1 MAFTQNSLRPIFAN
15 PFDDAGASIA
25 ISPARMQELMQE
37 ANSDNG
43 GFLSDL
49 FYAMDTPG
57 AVVRGGLAGGLT
69 GAVNALT
76 QSADD
81 RVSGRDLLR
90 QYGLAG
96 DDDNWGNFFG
106 GIGAEIAL
114 DPLSWATG
122 GIRALTG
129 AGKVA
134 SKAGLLHRAPEL
146 LSRGYLRGGNIAPEL
161 SSAAD
166 DALRKLGRTTISE
179 TEVAGRPLLGRRAA
193 YRHGTLGDLVQYAD
207 DPDAARQSVL
217 DALGGDAAAYERL
230 AGQKLGRN
238 FGVGLPL
245 SNDPFATFNVPVV
258 GDAFGKGMDALESA
272 VRWSPVGR
280 LYNQFSNNA
289 VGQAADA
296 QSQAFFQ
303 GASDATARGK
313 AAGRSKAVFEAAKLF
328 QQEPDVFSEGGNRV
342 LGRLIEKPNVNP
354 SQAADAVWNSTHPAA
369 KRYMEWWDEAAQ
381 ELPEEFKQ
389 LGLAGDRFSD
399 PNISGYLPRRTE
411 GALEIAGQRDKGLG
425 RVLKTLTPD
434 QLHRA
439 DYMQVPGGRDTLAFD
454 LSHDPFVAGP
464 KRAAKNDAEAAAH
477 ISQKLFGDPTANTKQ
492 SLELSQLLHR
502 LPDNLTKDS
511 PLYGQH
517 PAYSIT
523 KYVEGREGAKATQ
536 EAIYDVLA
544 HGVTQSPASMAEGGR
559 HISLNEALN
568 KIGARTTTSTAGE
581 VGGRQQLRE
590 RLAPLLKT
598 TPDKI
603 DLAGL
608 SVPEDLVDRMLRV
621 REGFTNPA
629 ATQGLTD
636 WVDEYNKVWKSSI
649 LSWPSRVNRDLY
661 SGAFSNWLE
670 GAFDLQSV
678 GATRQLMAESAFS
691 PAFQEWLAKT
701 SRYARLPAED
711 RAARYYADLAA
722 TGLLDGSYLADRG
735 RILEGG
741 PIQDM
746 LVGTTPETY
755 LGAFKELG
763 KNWDQF
769 MVRDRT
775 NPLGFSFDNNPILR
789 YGAAAG
795 SYSDKLNRL
804 TGYNSLIKQ
813 GVDPAEAARR
823 MKRAHVDYSSLTPQE
838 RKIRDKFFP
847 FYAYWSRSFQE
858 ILRQIAERPGGRYGQ
873 MIRTVERSQEGD
885 EYVPEHM
892 RRQFAARIDP
902 ADPLFGWLADQ
913 SGNSDTFFTGVDLPG
928 LNQLQTLH
936 YGRTPLDTIG
946 TTARNF
952 AMNAHPAYKTLAE
965 VINEQDMFTGTPLD
979 ATSRGYGPVSK
990 IVRAATG
997 DQSAGRGVIGTAGL
1011 DKLVDLTPFAS
1022 RPARLLAQLVDQ
1034 DSGVGASSRALHAV
1048 MNNAGIGRLR
1058 DVRPDEA
1065 RMDFIENLQED
1076 ASPWTREIAS
1086 PYIPESMQ
1094 PFVPKDAQE
1103 RLAAARQLQKEVRE
1117 ARRQRRQMGFGF
1129 GDF

>member
-1 MAFTQNSLRPIFAN
+1 MAFTSNSLRPVFAN
-15 PFDDAGASIA
+15 PFDEAGAA
-25 ISPARMQELMQE
+25 LTVSPQRQQELLQQ
-37 ANSDNG
+37 ANADNG

-49 FYAMDTPG
+49 FWALDTPG
-57 AVVRGGLAGGLT
+57 AMLRGGLANGFQ
-69 GAVNALT
+69 GAADALS
-76 QSADD
+76 QNEEQ

-90 QYGLAG
+90 QYGMVG
-96 DDDNWGNFFG
+96 DEDNWGNFFG

-114 DPLSWATG
+114 DPVAWATG
-122 GIRALTG
+122 GIKSLTG
-129 AGKVA
+129 AGTTA
-134 SKAGLLHRAPEL
+134 AKAGLLHRAPEL
-146 LSRGYLRGGNIAPEL
+146 LSRGYLRGGKIAPEL
-161 SSAAD
+161 ASAAD

-179 TEVAGRPLLGRRAA
+179 TEAAGRPLLGRRAA

-207 DPDAARQSVL
+207 DPDAARQSVMDVL
-217 DALGGDAAAYERL
+217 NGDEAAYARL

-238 FGVGLPL
+238 FGVALPL
-245 SNDPFATFNVPVV
+245 ANNPFATFNVPVV
-258 GDAFGKGMDALESA
+258 GDAVGGGMDALESA
-272 VRWSPVGR
+272 VRWSPLGR
-280 LYNQFSNNA
+280 AYNQFSNNA
-289 VGQAADA
+289 VGQAYDA

-313 AAGRSKAVFEAAKLF
+313 SAGRQEAVFNAAKLF
-328 QQEPDVFSEGGNRV
+328 QQEPDVFSEEGNRA
-342 LGRLIEKPNVNP
+342 LGRLIEKPAVNP
-354 SQAADAVWNSTHPAA
+354 NQAADAVWNSSHPAA
-369 KRYMEWWDEAAQ
+369 KQYMDWWDQKGA
-381 ELPEEFKQ
+381 ELPEEFAQ
-389 LGLAGDRFSD
+389 LGLSGDRFSD
-399 PNISGYLPRRTE
+399 PNITGYLPRRTE

-434 QLHRA
+434 QLHRSE
-439 DYMQVPGGRDTLAFD
+439 YMQVPGGRDTLAFD
-454 LSHDPFVAGP
+454 LSKDPFIAGP

-477 ISQKLFGDPTANTKQ
+477 ISQKLYGDPTANVKE

-502 LPDNLTKDS
+502 LPDNLTKDA

-544 HGVTQSPASMAEGGR
+544 HGVKQSTADMAEGGR
-559 HISLNEALN
+559 HISLNEALSR
-568 KIGARTTTSTAGE
+568 IGAKTTASTAGE
-581 VGGRQQLRE
+581 IGGRAQIRQ
-590 RLAPLLKT
+590 RLASIMKVD
-598 TPDKI
+598 PDKI

-608 SVPEDLVDRMLRV
+608 SVPEDLVDRMMRV
-621 REGFTNPA
+621 REGFTNPD
-629 ATQGLTD
+629 ATKSLTD
-636 WVDEYNKVWKSSI
+636 WVDEYNRVWKSSI

-678 GATRQLMAESAFS
+678 GVTRELMAKSAMS

-701 SRYARLPAED
+701 PRYARYPIED
-711 RAARYYADLAA
+711 RAAQYYADLAS

-735 RILEGG
+735 RVVAGG

-763 KNWDQF
+763 QNWDKF
-769 MVRDRT
+769 AVRDRT
-775 NPLGFSFDNNPILR
+775 NPLGFNFDNNPILR

-838 RKIRDKFFP
+838 RYIRDKFFP
-847 FYAYWSRSFQE
+847 FYAYWSRSFKE
-858 ILRQIAERPGGRYGQ
+858 ILRQIGERPGGRYGQ
-873 MIRTVERSQEGD
+873 MLRTLERSQEGD

-892 RRQFAARIDP
+892 RRQFSARIDP
-902 ADPLFGWLADQ
+902 QDPLFGWMADQ
-913 SGNSDTFFTGVDLPG
+913 SGNSDTFFTGIDLPG
-928 LNQLQTLH
+928 LNQLQTVQFGNGLF
-936 YGRTPLDTIG
+936 DTLG
-946 TTARNF
+946 STARNF
-952 AMNAHPAYKTLAE
+952 AMNAHPAIKTAAE
-965 VINEQDMFTGTPLD
+965 IINERDMFTGTPLD

-990 IVRAATG
+990 ITRAITG
-997 DQSAGRGVIGTAGL
+997 DQNAGRGFIGTAGL

-1034 DSGVGASSRALHAV
+1034 DTGVGFPSRALHALA
-1048 MNNAGIGRLR
+1048 NNAGIGRVR
-1058 DVRPDEA
+1058 DVTPDDA
-1065 RMDFIENLQED
+1065 RRDLIEKLQD
-1076 ASPWTREIAS
+1076 MAGPYTREIAS
-1086 PYIPESMQ
+1086 PYIPQSMQ

-1103 RLAAARQLQKEVRE
+1103 ALATARQLQRDSRE
-1117 ARRQRRQMGFGF
+1117 IRRQRQRMGFGN
-1129 GDF
+1129 D

>member
-1 MAFTQNSLRPIFAN
+1 
-15 PFDDAGASIA
+15 
-25 ISPARMQELMQE
+25 MQ
-37 ANSDNG
+37 
-43 GFLSDL
+43 
-49 FYAMDTPG
+49 
-57 AVVRGGLAGGLT
+57 
-69 GAVNALT
+69 
-76 QSADD
+76 
-81 RVSGRDLLR
+81 
-90 QYGLAG
+90 
-96 DDDNWGNFFG
+96 
-106 GIGAEIAL
+106 
-114 DPLSWATG
+114 
-122 GIRALTG
+122 
-129 AGKVA
+129 
-134 SKAGLLHRAPEL
+134 
-146 LSRGYLRGGNIAPEL
+146 
-161 SSAAD
+161 
-166 DALRKLGRTTISE
+166 
-179 TEVAGRPLLGRRAA
+179 
-193 YRHGTLGDLVQYAD
+193 
-207 DPDAARQSVL
+207 
-217 DALGGDAAAYERL
+217 
-230 AGQKLGRN
+230 
-238 FGVGLPL
+238 
-245 SNDPFATFNVPVV
+245 
-258 GDAFGKGMDALESA
+258 
-272 VRWSPVGR
+272 
-280 LYNQFSNNA
+280 
-289 VGQAADA
+289 
-296 QSQAFFQ
+296 
-303 GASDATARGK
+303 
-313 AAGRSKAVFEAAKLF
+313 
-328 QQEPDVFSEGGNRV
+328 
-342 LGRLIEKPNVNP
+342 
-354 SQAADAVWNSTHPAA
+354 
-369 KRYMEWWDEAAQ
+369 WWDKASE
-381 ELPEEFKQ
+381 ELPEEFAQ

-411 GALEIAGQRDKGLG
+411 GALELAGQRDKGLG

-434 QLHRA
+434 QLHRS

-454 LSHDPFVAGP
+454 LSQDPFVAGP
-464 KRAAKNDAEAAAH
+464 KRAAKNDAEAASH
-477 ISQKLFGDPTANTKQ
+477 ISQKLFGDPAANVKQ

-544 HGVTQSPASMAEGGR
+544 HGVTQSQASLAEGGR
-559 HISLNEALN
+559 HLSLNEALS
-568 KIGARTTTSTAGE
+568 KIGARTTASTAGE
-581 VGGRQQLRE
+581 IGGRQQLRG
-590 RLAPLLKT
+590 RLSAILNMD
-598 TPDKI
+598 PDKI

-608 SVPEDLVDRMLRV
+608 SVPEDLVDRMMRV
-621 REGFTNPA
+621 REGFTNPQ
-629 ATQGLTD
+629 ATQSMTD
-636 WVDEYNKVWKSSI
+636 FVDEYNKVWKSSI
-649 LSWPSRVNRDLY
+649 LSWTSRVNRDLY

-670 GAFDLQSV
+670 GAFDLPSV

-701 SRYARLPAED
+701 QRYARHPIED
-711 RAARYYADLAA
+711 RAAQYYADLAS

-755 LGAFKELG
+755 LGAFGELG
-763 KNWDQF
+763 KNWGKF
-769 MVRDRT
+769 AVRDRT
-775 NPLGFSFDNNPILR
+775 NPLGFNFDNNPILR
-789 YGAAAG
+789 YGAKAG
-795 SYSDKLNRL
+795 AYSDKLNRL
-804 TGYNSLIKQ
+804 TGYNSLLRQ

-838 RKIRDKFFP
+838 RKLRDKLVP

-858 ILRQIAERPGGRYGQ
+858 ILRQLAERPGGRYGQ
-873 MIRTVERSQEGD
+873 MLRVNERAQEGD

-936 YGRTPLDTIG
+936 YGRDWVDSIG
-946 TTARNF
+946 GTARNF
-952 AMNAHPAYKTLAE
+952 AMNAHPAVKTVAE
-965 VINEQDMFTGTPLD
+965 LVNERDMFTGTPLD

-997 DQSAGRGVIGTAGL
+997 DQNAGRGLIGSAGL

-1034 DSGVGASSRALHAV
+1034 DSGVGASSRALHAL

-1058 DVRPDEA
+1058 DVTPDSA
-1065 RMDFIENLQED
+1065 RRDFIENLQDD
-1076 ASPWTREIAS
+1076 ASPWTREISS

-1117 ARRQRRQMGFGF
+1117 ARRQRRDMGFGEF
-1129 GDF
+1129 

>member
-1 MAFTQNSLRPIFAN
+1 VAITRNPLGAAFSN
-15 PFDDAGASIA
+15 PFADAGSTVQL
-25 ISPARMQELMQE
+25 SPARMQELMQE

-49 FYAMDTPG
+49 FWVLDTPG
-57 AVVRGGLAGGLT
+57 AMARGALSNGLQ
-69 GAVNALT
+69 GATDALSQT
-76 QSADD
+76 EEE

-90 QYGLAG
+90 QYGMAG
-96 DDDNWGNFFG
+96 EEDNWGNFFG
-106 GIGAEIAL
+106 GLGAEVVL
-114 DPLSWATG
+114 DPVAWATG
-122 GIRALTG
+122 GIKSLTG
-129 AGKVA
+129 AGKA
-134 SKAGLLHRAPEL
+134 AAKAGLLNRAPEL
-146 LSRGYLRGGNIAPEL
+146 LSRGYLRGGAIAPEL

-166 DALRKLGRTTISE
+166 DALRKLGKTTISE
-179 TEVAGRPLLGRRAA
+179 TEAAGRPLIGRRAA

-207 DPDAARQSVL
+207 DPDVARQSVL
-217 DALGGDAAAYERL
+217 DALNGDEAAYAKL
-230 AGQKLGRN
+230 AGQRLGRN
-238 FGVGLPL
+238 FGVALPL
-245 SNDPFATFNVPVV
+245 ANDPFATFNVPVL
-258 GDAFGKGMDALESA
+258 GDAFGAGMDSLASA
-272 VRWSPVGR
+272 ARWSLPGR
-280 LYNQFSNNA
+280 ALAQFSNNA

-303 GASDATARGK
+303 GASDAASRGK
-313 AAGRSKAVFEAAKLF
+313 AAGRQEAVFEAAKLF
-328 QQEPDVFSEGGNRV
+328 QNDPDVFSEAGNRT

-354 SQAADAVWNSTHPAA
+354 NQATDAVWNSAHPAA
-369 KRYMEWWDEAAQ
+369 RQYMDWWDKTAQ
-381 ELPEEFKQ
+381 ELPEEFAQ
-389 LGLAGDRFSD
+389 LGLVGDRFND

-411 GALEIAGQRDKGLG
+411 GALELAGQRDKGLG

-434 QLHRA
+434 QLHRS

-454 LSHDPFVAGP
+454 LSQDPFVAGP
-464 KRAAKNDAEAAAH
+464 KRAAKNDAEAASH
-477 ISQKLFGDPTANTKQ
+477 ISQKLYGDPAANAKQ

-536 EAIYDVLA
+536 DAIYDILA
-544 HGVTQSPASMAEGGR
+544 HGITQSKADLAEGGR

-581 VGGRQQLRE
+581 VGARQQMRE
-590 RLAPLLKT
+590 RLASVLKT
-598 TPDKI
+598 TPDQV
-603 DLAGL
+603 DLGGL
-608 SVPEDLVDRMLRV
+608 SVSEDLVDRMMRV
-621 REGFTNPA
+621 REGFTNPE
-629 ATQGLTD
+629 ATKSLVD
-636 WVDEYNKVWKSSI
+636 WADETQRVWKNSI

-670 GAFDLQSV
+670 GAFDLPSV
-678 GATRQLMAESAFS
+678 GATRQLMKESAFS

-701 SRYARLPAED
+701 PRYARIPLED
-711 RAARYYADLAA
+711 RAAKYYADLAS

-755 LGAFKELG
+755 LGSFRELG
-763 KNWDQF
+763 KNWDKF
-769 MVRDRT
+769 AVRDRT
-775 NPLGFSFDNNPILR
+775 NPLGVSFENNPILR

-804 TGYNSLIKQ
+804 TGYNSLIRQ

-838 RKIRDKFFP
+838 RRIRDRFFP

-858 ILRQIAERPGGRYGQ
+858 IMRQIAERPGGRYGQ
-873 MIRTVERSQEGD
+873 MVRGIERAQEGD

-928 LNQLQTLH
+928 MSQLQGIEFGSPAMTLS
-936 YGRTPLDTIG
+936 
-946 TTARNF
+946 NF
-952 AMNAHPAYKTLAE
+952 AMNANPFLKTGVEL
-965 VINEQDMFTGTPLD
+965 INQRDLFTGTPLE
-979 ATSRGYGPVSK
+979 ASSRGYGAFSK
-990 IVRAATG
+990 LARAASG
-997 DQSAGRGVIGTAGL
+997 DQNAGSGLASILADKAIDMAPIPGLARGAR
-1011 DKLVDLTPFAS
+1011 FA
-1022 RPARLLAQLVDQ
+1022 AQLADQ
-1034 DSGVGASSRALHAV
+1034 DSGVGFPTRLVHSV
-1048 MNNAGIGRLR
+1048 GNNLGVGRTR
-1058 DVRPDEA
+1058 DVTPDMA
-1065 RMDFIENLQED
+1065 RRDFIENLQEQV
-1076 ASPWTREIAS
+1076 APYTREIVS

-1094 PFVPKDAQE
+1094 PFVPYDAQE
-1103 RLAAARQLQKEVRE
+1103 KLAAARQLQKEARD
-1117 ARRQRRQMGFGF
+1117 ARRQRRTMGFGEYY
-1129 GDF
+1129 